1 MKFHEMYPKDRIYAA
16 DFGGKP
22 VTLTIKAVEMKA
34 LGEGAKQKTLPVWHF
49 EETPKTFP
57 AVKTNGVCARAMFGD
72 DSDEWVGHKITL
84 YPAEDTSGMSDDGL
98 CIRVLGSPELEREL
112 KFKATIGRSKQTFTM
127 VPTPKKGKAST
138 AAPATETAENGD
150 AGDSE
155 YMEPSEAIAA
165 ATSIFDG
172 SVEE

>member
-1 MKFHEMYPKDRIYAA
+1 
-16 DFGGKP
+16 
-22 VTLTIKAVEMKA
+22 
-34 LGEGAKQKTLPVWHF
+34 
-49 EETPKTFP
+49 
-57 AVKTNGVCARAMFGD
+57 
-72 DSDEWVGHKITL
+72 
-84 YPAEDTSGMSDDGL
+84 
-98 CIRVLGSPELEREL
+98 L
-112 KFKATIGRSKQTFTM
+112 KFKATIGRSKQTFTL
-127 VPTPKKGKAST
+127 VPTPKKGKASK

>member
-49 EETPKTFP
+49 EETTKTFP

-72 DSDEWVGHKITL
+72 ESDEWVGHKITL

-98 CIRVLGSPELEREL
+98 CIRVLGSPELERPL
-112 KFKATIGRSKQTFTM
+112 KFKATIGRSKQTFNL
-127 VPTPKKGKAST
+127 VPTPKKAKASK
-138 AAPATETAENGD
+138 AAPDTETAISGD

-155 YMEPSEAIAA
+155 YMEPSEAVEA

-172 SVEE
+172 TVEE

>member
-72 DSDEWVGHKITL
+72 DSDEWV
-84 YPAEDTSGMSDDGL
+84 DT
-98 CIRVLGSPELEREL
+98 
-112 KFKATIGRSKQTFTM
+112 RSRCTRQRTQAAC
-127 VPTPKKGKAST
+127 PTTDSAS
-138 AAPATETAENGD
+138 A
-150 AGDSE
+150 S
-155 YMEPSEAIAA
+155 SEARSLSA
-165 ATSIFDG
+165 S
-172 SVEE
+172 